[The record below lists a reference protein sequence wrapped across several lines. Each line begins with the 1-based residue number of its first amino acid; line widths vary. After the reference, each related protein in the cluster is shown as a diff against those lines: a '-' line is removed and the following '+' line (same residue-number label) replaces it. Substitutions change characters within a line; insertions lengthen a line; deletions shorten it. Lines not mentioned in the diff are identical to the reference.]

1 MNEFDPVLKI
11 ESLPSFTPF
20 LSKNPSNICIF
31 AKFFVPLQ
39 PQRFNDMSKS
49 LKDRLDYLIALVSEF
64 AAAHHLSLQQA
75 YLYLQRYKGL
85 DFADEFYDVEH
96 TLSFDQ
102 AVEDVTMYCQ
112 RMGGA
117 IA

>member
-1 MNEFDPVLKI
+1 MAYILVYVIFLLYLCSRKTQLIV
-11 ESLPSFTPF
+11 PF
-20 LSKNPSNICIF
+20 RDKKV
-31 AKFFVPLQ
+31 AKL
-39 PQRFNDMSKS
+39 MSKT

-64 AAAHHLSLQQA
+64 AATHHLSLQQA
-75 YLYLQRYKGL
+75 YLYLQQYKGL

-102 AVEDVTMYCQ
+102 AVEDITMYCK
-112 RMGGA
+112 RMGGS

>member
-1 MNEFDPVLKI
+1 MQKNTEKHPKNAFFCLSRFFMSI
-11 ESLPSFTPF
+11 FF
-20 LSKNPSNICIF
+20 LNF
-31 AKFFVPLQ
+31 AAKSCKS
-39 PQRFNDMSKS
+39 MSKT

-112 RMGGA
+112 RMGGTLA
-117 IA
+117 

>member
-1 MNEFDPVLKI
+1 MQRYKY
-11 ESLPSFTPF
+11 F
-20 LSKNPSNICIF
+20 LEYSNYFVQKMHFICICQKK
-31 AKFFVPLQ
+31 AVTLQ
-39 PQRFNDMSKS
+39 PKVAKMSKI

-102 AVEDVTMYCQ
+102 AVEDVTMYCK

-117 IA
+117 IN

>member
-1 MNEFDPVLKI
+1 MQKHKKKEI
-11 ESLPSFTPF
+11 
-20 LSKNPSNICIF
+20 ICIYRKK
-31 AKFFVPLQ
+31 AVTLQ
-39 PQRFNDMSKS
+39 PKVAKVMSKT

-64 AAAHHLSLQQA
+64 AAAHHMSLQQA

>member
-1 MNEFDPVLKI
+1 MLITFCTKNLNFHSQYLHI
-11 ESLPSFTPF
+11 SF
-20 LSKNPSNICIF
+20 
-31 AKFFVPLQ
+31 FFFFFSPKSCK
-39 PQRFNDMSKS
+39 DMSKT
-49 LKDRLDYLIALVSEF
+49 LKDRLDYLLALVSEF

-75 YLYLQRYKGL
+75 YLYLQQYKGL

-112 RMGGA
+112 RMGGT

>member
-1 MNEFDPVLKI
+1 MFRP
-11 ESLPSFTPF
+11 
-20 LSKNPSNICIF
+20 KNCKFICIYPQ
-31 AKFFVPLQ
+31 KVVTLQ
-39 PQRFNDMSKS
+39 PKVAKLMSKT

-75 YLYLQRYKGL
+75 YLYLQQYKGL

-96 TLSFDQ
+96 TQSFDQ
-102 AVEDVTMYCQ
+102 AVEDITMYCK
-112 RMGGA
+112 RMGGS

>member
-1 MNEFDPVLKI
+1 MQIFLC
-11 ESLPSFTPF
+11 PF
-20 LSKNPSNICIF
+20 EKREIYLHISEKNCTFATKF
-31 AKFFVPLQ
+31 AKV
-39 PQRFNDMSKS
+39 MSKT

-64 AAAHHLSLQQA
+64 AATHHMSLQQA
-75 YLYLQRYKGL
+75 YLYLQQYKGL

-102 AVEDVTMYCQ
+102 EIEDITMYCK
-112 RMGGA
+112 RMGGS

>member
-1 MNEFDPVLKI
+1 MQIFLC
-11 ESLPSFTPF
+11 PF
-20 LSKNPSNICIF
+20 EKKEIYLHISEKNCTF
-31 AKFFVPLQ
+31 ATKFVKV
-39 PQRFNDMSKS
+39 MSKT

-64 AAAHHLSLQQA
+64 AATHHMSLQQA
-75 YLYLQRYKGL
+75 YLYLQQYKGL

-102 AVEDVTMYCQ
+102 AIEDITMYCK
-112 RMGGA
+112 RMGGS

>member
-1 MNEFDPVLKI
+1 MYEGRKI
-11 ESLPSFTPF
+11 AQFGRFFAFF
-20 LSKNPSNICIF
+20 LHICKKSSTFATEF
-31 AKFFVPLQ
+31 AKL
-39 PQRFNDMSKS
+39 MSKT

-64 AAAHHLSLQQA
+64 AATHHLSLQQA
-75 YLYLQRYKGL
+75 YLYLQQYKGL

-102 AVEDVTMYCQ
+102 AVEDITMYCK
-112 RMGGA
+112 RMGGS

>member
-1 MNEFDPVLKI
+1 MKI
-11 ESLPSFTPF
+11 LINLLYNS
-20 LSKNPSNICIF
+20 CIYRKK
-31 AKFFVPLQ
+31 AVTLQ
-39 PQRFNDMSKS
+39 PKVAKLMSKT

-64 AAAHHLSLQQA
+64 AATHHLSLQQA
-75 YLYLQRYKGL
+75 YLYLQQYKGL

-102 AVEDVTMYCQ
+102 AVEDITMYCK
-112 RMGGA
+112 RMGGN

>member
-1 MNEFDPVLKI
+1 MQIFLC
-11 ESLPSFTPF
+11 PF
-20 LSKNPSNICIF
+20 EKREIYLHISEKNCTFATNF
-31 AKFFVPLQ
+31 AKV
-39 PQRFNDMSKS
+39 MSKT

-64 AAAHHLSLQQA
+64 AATHHMSLQQA
-75 YLYLQRYKGL
+75 YLYLQQYKGL

-102 AVEDVTMYCQ
+102 AIEDITMYCK
-112 RMGGA
+112 RMGGS

>member
-1 MNEFDPVLKI
+1 MY
-11 ESLPSFTPF
+11 
-20 LSKNPSNICIF
+20 KNGVQICVCH
-31 AKFFVPLQ
+31 FFCVILQ
-39 PQRFNDMSKS
+39 PKVAKVVSKT

-64 AAAHHLSLQQA
+64 AATHHMSLQQA
-75 YLYLQRYKGL
+75 YLYLQQYKGL

-102 AVEDVTMYCQ
+102 AVEDITIYCK
-112 RMGGA
+112 RMGGS